1 MLELFSKGGWIM
13 YFLLLSSIVALAVT
27 IERLLYLRRKKI
39 LVPDIITAL
48 DQIKAPEDLN
58 LTQSI
63 CQKFDGPFSR
73 ILLTTIE
80 NRDLSAEELRSLVE
94 DDGRQAVRSLERGLG
109 TLETVAA
116 IAPLLGLLGTVLGMI
131 KVFDVIQTLG
141 VGQAKALSGG
151 ISEALI
157 TTAAGLMIGIPVLI
171 VYNYFRH
178 RSEVF
183 ILDIEKYV
191 VLLLNKL
198 IHFKHGYQKE
208 TGESINLRR
217 N

>member
-27 IERLLYLRRKKI
+27 IERLWYLRRKKI

-48 DQIKAPEDLN
+48 DQIKSPEDLS
-58 LTQSI
+58 LTKSI
-63 CQKFDGPFSR
+63 CQKFEGPFSR

-80 NRDLSAEELRSLVE
+80 NRDLSAEELRNLVE

-171 VYNYFRH
+171 VYNFFRH

-208 TGESINLRR
+208 TGESINLRS